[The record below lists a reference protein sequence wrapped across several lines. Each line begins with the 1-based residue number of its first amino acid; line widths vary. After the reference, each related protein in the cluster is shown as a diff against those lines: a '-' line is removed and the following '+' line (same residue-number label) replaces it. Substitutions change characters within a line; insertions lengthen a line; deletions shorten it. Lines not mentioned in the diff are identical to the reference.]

1 MESRMSRRQLQQ
13 YSLADSFVK
22 RKAKGSRWLE
32 DIDKVIDWAPV
43 VAVLS
48 TVHSS
53 SVGAPAFPPLPMF
66 KILLLQ
72 QWYCLSDEGI
82 EAAVDDRL
90 SFRRFC
96 GFPLD
101 QVVPDHA
108 TIWRFRESLGKLGLA
123 EAAFDALNAQ
133 LEHRGLIVKR
143 GTLVDATIIAAAAA
157 PPNPKTG
164 VVSEIDPDA
173 SWTTKNGTSTF
184 GYKAHI
190 AVDEGSNLIRQIEG
204 TSADVHDSQAAAAL
218 VQGDEQAFY
227 ADKGYDSDDLRRS
240 LKDRGIEPCVMYKA
254 HRNTPLTTAQALL
267 NSLFSGPRSAVE
279 RSFATMK
286 RHYRLARV
294 RYFGLRRNHAHFQLV
309 AFAINL
315 KRVLVLETAAAAATI
330 ARSSGCRRVKCA

>member
-1 MESRMSRRQLQQ
+1 MESSMPRRQLQQ

-22 RKAKGSRWLE
+22 HKAKGNRWLE
-32 DIDKVIDWAPV
+32 DIDTVIDWAPV

-48 TVHSS
+48 KVNSG
-53 SVGAPAFPPLPMF
+53 SVGARAFPPLTMF

-101 QVVPDHA
+101 QAVPDHA
-108 TIWRFRESLGKLGLA
+108 TIWRLRESLGKLGLA

-133 LEHRGLIVKR
+133 LEHRGLIVRR

-164 VVSEIDPDA
+164 VVSDVDPDA

-190 AVDEGSNLIRQIEG
+190 AVDECSNLIRQIEG
-204 TSADVHDSQAAAAL
+204 TSADVYDSQAAAAL

-254 HRNTPLTTAQALL
+254 HRNTPLTTAQTLL

-294 RYFGLRRNHAHFQLV
+294 RYFELRRNQAHFQLV

-315 KRVLVLETAAAAATI
+315 KRVLVLEAAAAAATI
-330 ARSSGCRRVKCA
+330 AQSSGCRWAKCA

>member
-1 MESRMSRRQLQQ
+1 MARRQLQQ

-22 RKAKGSRWLE
+22 RKAKGSKWLE
-32 DIDKVIDWAPV
+32 DIDKMIDWGPIE
-43 VAVLS
+43 AVLRK
-48 TVHSS
+48 VHTSP
-53 SVGAPAFPPLPMF
+53 VGAPPFPPLPLF

-72 QWYCLSDEGI
+72 QWYNLSDEGV

-101 QVVPDHA
+101 QSIPDHA
-108 TIWRFRESLGKLGLA
+108 TIWRFREALGKLGLA
-123 EAAFDALNAQ
+123 EAVFDALNAQ

-143 GTLVDATIIAAAAA
+143 GTLVDATIIKAAAA
-157 PPNPKTG
+157 PPSPSQG
-164 VVSEIDPDA
+164 VVSDVDPDA

-190 AVDEGSNLIRQIEG
+190 AVDAGSDLIRQIEA

-218 VQGDEQAFY
+218 IQGDEEAWY
-227 ADKGYDSDDLRRS
+227 ADKAYDNDGLRKS
-240 LKDRGIEPCVMYKA
+240 LKDQGIEPCILYKA
-254 HRNTPLTTAQALL
+254 HRNTPLTTAQRLL
-267 NSLFSGPRSAVE
+267 NAFWSGVRSGVE

-286 RHYRLARV
+286 RHYGLGRV
-294 RYFGLRRNHAHFQLV
+294 RYFGRRRNHAHFQIV

-315 KRVLVLETAAAAATI
+315 KRILVLDQKAQARET
-330 ARSSGCRRVKCA
+330 CA